1 MSRACRM
8 VLALAVV
15 LGFSWAAAG
24 SRAGDPLIIH
34 EWGTFTSLQN
44 SSGTPIGGINIDDE
58 PLPPF
63 VHNLNP
69 FILIQPHSI
78 SRYLSKGAP
87 ERHPFVTLRLET
99 PVVYFHPP
107 KGSKT
112 PFKLDLDVA
121 MHGGWLTEYYPN
133 AVPEAPG
140 LKEGRFDFGPI
151 TRETTGRLSWH
162 NLTVGTDNSGPET
175 AANVWL
181 APRSVDAASVKAT
194 SGEAEKYLFYRG
206 VGNFSAPL
214 SISTDRVHD
223 QFKVHSRFD
232 EVLGAGETAKI
243 GRLWLVHVRKDGTSA
258 FRSIGPV
265 TVSGDREK
273 TVAEIPASF
282 NEKDFSLGN
291 LANLCDELHAD
302 LVKDGL
308 YSDEATAL
316 VETWRHAY
324 FKSAGL
330 RVFFLVPRKWTDHYL
345 TFNVSVPAKIE
356 RVMVGRIELVSPEQ
370 RELLEKLAS
379 MPIASPEWVDK
390 IRQSENANKFF
401 SGHSD
406 FGDLG
411 VKIPDDYQTYLD
423 LGRFRNA
430 LVLERQRRQPS
441 DSLAQFINNY
451 DLQSFDIPKTLG
463 D

>member
-1 MSRACRM
+1 MVRSCRFLLGLI
-8 VLALAVV
+8 VAV
-15 LGFSWAAAG
+15 GFVAAA
-24 SRAGDPLIIH
+24 SQACANDPLVVH

-44 SSGTPIGGINIDDE
+44 NSGTPIGGINVDDE
-58 PLPPF
+58 PLPRF

-69 FILIQPHSI
+69 FVLIHPHSV
-78 SRYLSKGAP
+78 SRYISKGAP

-99 PVVYFHPP
+99 PVIYFHPP
-107 KGSKT
+107 KSMTK
-112 PFKLDLDVA
+112 PFTLDVDVA
-121 MHGGWLTEYYPN
+121 MKGGWLTEFYPQ
-133 AVPEAPG
+133 AQPEAPG

-151 TRETTGRLSWH
+151 TRQTIGRLGWH
-162 NLTVGTDNSGPET
+162 GLTVGTAQSGPDT

-181 APRSVDAASVKAT
+181 APRSVDAASVKAVG
-194 SGEAEKYLFYRG
+194 GEAEKYLFYRG

-214 SISTDRVHD
+214 SVSTNQIHDRLRI
-223 QFKVHSRFD
+223 QGRFD
-232 EVLGAGETAKI
+232 EVLGPRDTAKI
-243 GRLWLVHVRKDGTSA
+243 GRVWLVHVRKDGTSA

-265 TVSGDREK
+265 TVSDDNGQ
-273 TVAEIPASF
+273 TVAEMPASF
-282 NEKDFSLGN
+282 GEKEYSLGN
-291 LANLCDELHAD
+291 LASLCDELHTA

-316 VETWRHAY
+316 VETWRGAY

-330 RVFFLVPRKWTDHYL
+330 RVFFLVPRVWTDHYL
-345 TFNVSVPAKIE
+345 PLKISAPAEIA
-356 RVMVGRIELVSPEQ
+356 RVMVGRIELVSPDQ
-370 RELLEKLAS
+370 RELLEKLS
-379 MPIASPEWVDK
+379 NMPISNPEWMSN
-390 IRQSENANKFF
+390 IQSSENGDKFF

-430 LVLERQRRQPS
+430 LVLEQQRRQPT
-441 DSLAQFINNY
+441 DSLAKFINSY
-451 DLQSFDIPKTLG
+451 ELQSFDIPKSLG

>member
-1 MSRACRM
+1 MLLLITAIASGFAFAVTQARAD
-8 VLALAVV
+8 
-15 LGFSWAAAG
+15 
-24 SRAGDPLIIH
+24 DPLVVH

-44 SSGTPIGGINIDDE
+44 NSGGQIGGINIDDE

-69 FILIQPHSI
+69 FVLIKPYSF
-78 SRYLSKGAP
+78 SRYMSKGAP

-99 PVVYFHPP
+99 PVIYFHPP
-107 KGSKT
+107 KHSKRPVT
-112 PFKLDLDVA
+112 LDVDVA
-121 MHGGWLTEYYPN
+121 MHGGWLTEFYPG
-133 AVPEAPG
+133 ATPEAPG

-151 TRETTGRLSWH
+151 TGETIGRLAWH
-162 NLTVGTDNSGPET
+162 GLTVGTSDIGPDT

-181 APRSVDAASVKAT
+181 APRNVQAASVKSAG
-194 SGEAEKYLFYRG
+194 GEAEKYLFYRG

-214 SISTDRVHD
+214 SVSTDQSHD
-223 QFKVHSRFD
+223 RLSIRGRFN
-232 EVLGAGETAKI
+232 EVLNPHDSATI
-243 GRLWLVHVRKDGTSA
+243 GRIWLVHVRKDGTSA

-265 TVSGDREK
+265 NVTSDRNK
-273 TVAEIPASF
+273 TVAEMPASF
-282 NEKDFSLGN
+282 GDKEFSLGN
-291 LANLCDELHAD
+291 LGNLCGELHAA

-308 YSDEATAL
+308 YSDEASAL
-316 VETWRHAY
+316 VETWRRAY

-330 RVFFLVPRKWTDHYL
+330 RVFFLVPRAWTDHYL
-345 TFNVSVPAKIE
+345 SLKISAPAE
-356 RVMVGRIELVSPEQ
+356 VARVMVGRIELISPEQ
-370 RELLEKLAS
+370 RELLDKLS
-379 MPIASPEWVDK
+379 TMTISSPEWMSD
-390 IRQSENANKFF
+390 IRATENGNKFF

-430 LVLERQRRQPS
+430 LVLERQSHQPS
-441 DSLAQFINNY
+441 ASLAKFINSY
-451 DLQSFDIPKTLG
+451 ELQSFDVPKES

>member
-1 MSRACRM
+1 MVRNCRF
-8 VLALAVV
+8 L
-15 LGFSWAAAG
+15 LGMIVAAG
-24 SRAGDPLIIH
+24 VALGVGKTRANDPLVVH

-44 SSGTPIGGINIDDE
+44 NSGTPVGGINIDDE
-58 PLPPF
+58 PLPQF

-69 FILIQPHSI
+69 LILIQPHSV
-78 SRYLSKGAP
+78 SRYMSKGAP

-107 KGSKT
+107 KSMKT
-112 PFKLDLDVA
+112 PLTLDVDVA
-121 MHGGWLTEYYPN
+121 MQGGWLTEFYPQ
-133 AVPEAPG
+133 AQPEAPG

-151 TRETTGRLSWH
+151 TRQTTGRLAWH
-162 NLTVGTDNSGPET
+162 GLTVGTTESGPET
-175 AANVWL
+175 TSNVWL
-181 APRSVDAASVKAT
+181 APRNVEAASVKAAG
-194 SGEAEKYLFYRG
+194 GEAEKYLFYRG

-214 SISTDRVHD
+214 SVSTDQVHD
-223 QFKVHSRFD
+223 RLQIRGRFD
-232 EVLGAGETAKI
+232 EVLNPHDSAKI
-243 GRLWLVHVRKDGTSA
+243 GRIWLVHVRKDGTSA

-265 TVSGDREK
+265 AVTADRNK
-273 TVAEIPASF
+273 SVAEMPASF
-282 NEKDFSLGN
+282 GEKEYSLGN
-291 LANLCDELHAD
+291 LASLCDELHSG

-308 YSDEATAL
+308 YADEASAL

-330 RVFFLVPRKWTDHYL
+330 RVFFLVPRVWTDHYL
-345 TFNVSVPAKIE
+345 SLKISAPAE
-356 RVMVGRIELVSPEQ
+356 VARVMVGRIELISPDQ
-370 RELLEKLAS
+370 RELLEKLANMTIS
-379 MPIASPEWVDK
+379 NPEWMSN
-390 IRQSENANKFF
+390 IQSSENGDKFF

-441 DSLAQFINNY
+441 ESLAKFINSY
-451 DLQSFDIPKTLG
+451 ELQSFNIPKSLG